1 MQLVTARGERFDRE
15 RLIEVLTE
23 FPEVALDPL
32 VGERRRSPR

>member
-23 FPEVALDPL
+23 LPEVRSIHWSVNDTA
-32 VGERRRSPR
+32 SPR